1 MKYTHGGDIYTTEY
15 RLDFS
20 ANICPFG
27 ANEAVRQAAIRG
39 MEKVTAYPDSQ
50 CRRLRQKLAETLKIP
65 VEWIIAGNGAADVLF
80 SLVLAEKPEKGMI
93 LAPAF
98 QEYEQSLR
106 SAGSQVIVWER
117 NPEQEFRLDEE
128 FLVRLEKELKEGLG
142 IVFFCMPDN
151 PSGVLISKDIL
162 LQSLEL
168 CEKYYARMVVD
179 ESFWE
184 FAFDREA
191 ETMLP
196 YIGQFQ
202 SLFLLR
208 SFTKMYGI
216 PGLRLGYG
224 LCSDTDLL
232 ERMEEVRQPWGVSI
246 PAQEAGIA
254 ALDETDW
261 CRQVRSYVT
270 EQRMWLAGELE
281 SMGCK
286 VYPSSANYLLFYL
299 DQELME
305 PLKRKGILIR
315 DCSNYQGLTKGYYRI
330 AVKTEEE
337 NRQLIDAIRDVI
349 DNTDLRQ
356 EDDRWQSR
364 L

>member
-39 MEKVTAYPDSQ
+39 MEMVTAYPDSQ

-142 IVFFCMPDN
+142 IVFFCTPDN
-151 PSGVLISKDIL
+151 PSGALIVKDIL
-162 LQSLEL
+162 LQSLKL

-184 FAFDREA
+184 FAFDREE

-196 YIGQFQ
+196 YIGA
-202 SLFLLR
+202 
-208 SFTKMYGI
+208 
-216 PGLRLGYG
+216 
-224 LCSDTDLL
+224 
-232 ERMEEVRQPWGVSI
+232 VSI
-246 PAQEAGIA
+246 TFFASFVYKNVWYSGTQAWLWAMFGYKSPGTNGRSQTAVERVGSG
-254 ALDETDW
+254 TGSRN
-261 CRQVRSYVT
+261 CSVR
-270 EQRMWLAGELE
+270 
-281 SMGCK
+281 
-286 VYPSSANYLLFYL
+286 
-299 DQELME
+299 
-305 PLKRKGILIR
+305 
-315 DCSNYQGLTKGYYRI
+315 
-330 AVKTEEE
+330 
-337 NRQLIDAIRDVI
+337 
-349 DNTDLRQ
+349 
-356 EDDRWQSR
+356 
-364 L
+364 

>member
-39 MEKVTAYPDSQ
+39 MEMVTAYPDSQ

-80 SLVLAEKPEKGMI
+80 SLVLAEKPGKGMI

-98 QEYEQSLR
+98 QE
-106 SAGSQVIVWER
+106 
-117 NPEQEFRLDEE
+117 
-128 FLVRLEKELKEGLG
+128 VRLEKELKTGLDM
-142 IVFFCMPDN
+142 VFFCTPDN
-151 PSGVLISKDIL
+151 PSGVVISKDIL

-179 ESFWE
+179 ESFWK
-184 FAFDREA
+184 FAFDREE

-305 PLKRKGILIR
+305 SLKRKGILIR

-337 NRQLIDAIRDVI
+337 NRQLIDAIRDAL
-349 DNTDLRQ
+349 DKADL
-356 EDDRWQSR
+356 
-364 L
+364 

>member
-1 MKYTHGGDIYTTEY
+1 
-15 RLDFS
+15 
-20 ANICPFG
+20 
-27 ANEAVRQAAIRG
+27 
-39 MEKVTAYPDSQ
+39 MEMVTAYPDSQ

-80 SLVLAEKPEKGMI
+80 SLVLAEKPGKGMI

-98 QEYEQSLR
+98 QEYEQALR
-106 SAGSQVIVWER
+106 SVDSEVIVWKR
-117 NPEQEFRLDEE
+117 NPEQAFRLDEE
-128 FLVRLEKELKEGLG
+128 FLVCLEKELKTGLDM
-142 IVFFCMPDN
+142 VFFCTPDN
-151 PSGVLISKDIL
+151 PSGVVISKDIL

-184 FAFDREA
+184 FAFDREE

-232 ERMEEVRQPWGVSI
+232 EHMEEVRQPWSVSI
-246 PAQEAGIA
+246 PAQEAGIT

-305 PLKRKGILIR
+305 SLKRKDILIR

-337 NRQLIDAIRDVI
+337 NRQLIDAIRDAL
-349 DNTDLRQ
+349 DKADL
-356 EDDRWQSR
+356 
-364 L
+364 